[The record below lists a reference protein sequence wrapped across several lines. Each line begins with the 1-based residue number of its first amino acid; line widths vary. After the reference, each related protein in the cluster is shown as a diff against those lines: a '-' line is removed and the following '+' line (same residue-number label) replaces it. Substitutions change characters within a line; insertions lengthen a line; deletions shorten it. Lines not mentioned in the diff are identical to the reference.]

1 MRMSHSTV
9 FSKRVISCDLCGLG
23 RERWCRHPDTS
34 FHWRNPGLGKPMSN
48 GKKRPA
54 VKASSPTSGCGLW
67 FFPAA
72 TAAPQSKRL
81 LLLVTLAIL
90 PLLVA
95 KAAPGQSAAFA
106 SIAGQ
111 VLDAK
116 GASVARAT
124 LTAINLETGL
134 VRKVDTTEAGLYQFD
149 HLTPG
154 IYDITVEASSFARA
168 EAKSV
173 KLQVGEQRDVNF
185 DLLPA
190 GQTESVLV
198 TSETPL
204 IEASKTDV
212 STVINDRDVA
222 NLPTTTSYQDFGG
235 VANDYLGLVAFA
247 PGMKYDYTGSSFD
260 IVGPGNV
267 NDHGIN
273 INVDGGNISDQV
285 ISARDALGASVEE
298 VQEIQVLTN
307 NYNAEYGQA
316 GNTIVN
322 VITKSGSN
330 AFHGDFHAY
339 FRGRN
344 LGASNYF
351 YNLTNPPDRAPFFK
365 HEYGFTA
372 GGPFVK
378 NRFFWF
384 ASLENVHQGSPAT
397 LLPFGS
403 PITVNQ
409 PVDELLWSARLDV
422 KLTDQQLLT
431 ARYNLQRDFSTN
443 ALFQTGS
450 NTDPSGLVEEVAHD
464 NGLNIGLVST
474 LTPRI
479 LNEARFYWH
488 RFLST
493 MPTNST
499 EPGQAL
505 PNAYVGANFCCP
517 MGTYQNRFQYID
529 NFSWMHGRHTLKFGF
544 NISHFPYDYLFQQF
558 HYGRYESFTAQA
570 SCAPY
575 GLCPT
580 QFTVGAGPGETRS
593 SDNIFGA
600 YAQDS
605 WQVSR
610 GVTINY
616 GLRYDV
622 EDGAFNGGTVPDARV
637 PGGCLQSNGLL
648 PACGS
653 DKNNWQPRL
662 GLAWSP
668 NFESGFLHRVFGAQ
682 GKSVLRL
689 AGGVITEMAFLNIVV
704 DSRIFDGRNLETTS
718 ISATDCFT
726 RGGSINPHPS
736 DPAACAVLTA
746 YPNTPSAASLEPFTS
761 ANLTNFGRVRPLSP
775 TIKNPQFYMAS
786 LVFERQVG
794 SSFTY
799 GIGYQGVFGHRLFGE
814 KDTNFPTPIADPAH
828 PGYVYMPER
837 PDSSFDAIRTIF
849 SDRSSGYNSLVATA
863 AKRLSHHFEF
873 SGSYIYSKMI
883 DNAEDFYGVS
893 EPANPLAP
901 LRLENALSQIDM
913 RHQGSFSLVADTNHL
928 LKTRVLSAILNSWT
942 FGALGSLQSGRPFP
956 ISTGDGAFAGSNFPA
971 IGAETNQRPNI
982 CRADAT
988 LAGCAGAPEGA
999 LLATNIAS
1007 TSGTNLEVGPAG
1019 VAACMAEGLRNC
1031 AAVQTTYDAP
1041 AGASKL
1047 GPVDSFTGTPVDFQ
1061 WISGNLVRN
1070 AGQTLPLY
1078 RFDISLLR
1086 TIRIPKWESAR
1097 LELKMDIFN
1106 VFNHPLFILN
1116 NANDVLNFLSLPKLV
1131 VNGQPNA
1138 DFNCSASCINPFTG
1152 LYLGADGRVLTWA
1165 NFQRATYDEAKNF
1178 NGLGGPSGEVTPRI
1192 MQLAVRLNW

>member
-1 MRMSHSTV
+1 MSMGRNE
-9 FSKRVISCDLCGLG
+9 SKSRFL
-23 RERWCRHPDTS
+23 
-34 FHWRNPGLGKPMSN
+34 
-48 GKKRPA
+48 RPA
-54 VKASSPTSGCGLW
+54 DD
-67 FFPAA
+67 A
-72 TAAPQSKRL
+72 TKKHSCISALVL
-81 LLLVTLAIL
+81 LLLLLA
-90 PLLVA
+90 
-95 KAAPGQSAAFA
+95 KGAAGQSAAFA
-106 SIAGQ
+106 TIAGR
-111 VLDAK
+111 VLDPKA
-116 GASVARAT
+116 ASVSRAT
-124 LTAINLETGL
+124 VTATNVETGM
-134 VRKVDTTEAGLYQFD
+134 VRKTDTTDDGLYQFD

-154 IYDITVEASSFARA
+154 IYDISVEAGSFAPA
-168 EAKSV
+168 QAKNL

-185 DLLPA
+185 NLVPA
-190 GQTESVLV
+190 GRTESVLV
-198 TSETPL
+198 VSETPL
-204 IEASKTDV
+204 LETTKTDV
-212 STVINDRDVA
+212 STVINDRDVG

-247 PGMKYDYTGSSFD
+247 PGLKYDYSGSSFD

-298 VQEIQVLTN
+298 VEEVQVLTN

-322 VITKSGSN
+322 VITKSGTN
-330 AFHGDFHAY
+330 NFHGDAHAY

-344 LGASNYF
+344 LGASSYF

-372 GGPFVK
+372 GGPLVK

-397 LLPFGS
+397 LLPFGT
-403 PITVNQ
+403 PVTVNQ
-409 PVDELLWSARLDV
+409 PVDELLWSARMDV
-422 KLTDQQLLT
+422 KLTEKQMLT
-431 ARYNLQRDFSTN
+431 ARYNVQRDFSTN

-464 NGLNIGLVST
+464 NGVNIGLVST

-517 MGTYQNRFQYID
+517 TGTYQNRFQYID
-529 NFSWMHGRHTLKFGF
+529 NFSSMHGHHSLKFGF
-544 NISHFPYDYLFQQF
+544 NISHFPYDYLYQQF
-558 HYGRYESFTAQA
+558 HYGRYESFTAQQ

-580 QFTVGAGPGETRS
+580 QFTIGAGPGETRS
-593 SDNIFGA
+593 SDNIFGF

-610 GVTINY
+610 GLTLNY

-622 EDGAFNGGTVPDARV
+622 EDGAFNGGTLPDPKV

-653 DKNNWQPRL
+653 DTNNWQPRL
-662 GLAWSP
+662 GIAWSP
-668 NFESGFLHRVFGAQ
+668 NFDSGLLHRAFGPQ
-682 GKSVLRL
+682 GKSVVRA

-704 DSRIFDGRNLETTS
+704 DSRIFDGRNLETTN

-726 RGGSINPHPS
+726 RAGTINPHPS

-761 ANLTNFGRVRPLSP
+761 ANITNFGTVRPLSP

-786 LVFERQVG
+786 LVAERQVG
-794 SSFTY
+794 SSLTF
-799 GIGYQGVFGHRLFGE
+799 GIGYQGVFGHHLFGE

-837 PDSSFDAIRTIF
+837 PDPSFDAIRTIF
-849 SDRSSGYNSLVATA
+849 SDRSSGYNSLVVTGQ
-863 AKRLSHHFEF
+863 KRLSHHFQF

-883 DNAEDFYGVS
+883 DNSEDFYGVS

-901 LRLENALSQIDM
+901 LSQENALSQIDM
-913 RHQGSFSLVADTNHL
+913 RHQGSFSLVADTNNL
-928 LKTRVLSAILNSWT
+928 LKTPILRTTLNNWT

-956 ISTGDGAFAGSNFPA
+956 ISTGDGAFSGSNFPA
-971 IGAETNQRPNI
+971 IGAETNQRPTI
-982 CRADAT
+982 CSAGSR
-988 LAGCAGAPEGA
+988 LAGCAGAPAGA
-999 LLATNIAS
+999 LVATNIAS
-1007 TSGTNLEVGPAG
+1007 TSGTNLEVSQAG
-1019 VAACMAEGLRNC
+1019 VAACRAAGLANC

-1041 AGASKL
+1041 AGASPL

-1061 WISGNLVRN
+1061 YISGNLVRN

-1086 TIRIPKWESAR
+1086 NIKIPKWEAAS
-1097 LELKMDIFN
+1097 LQLKMDVFN
-1106 VFNHPLFILN
+1106 LFNHPLFILN
-1116 NANDVLNFLSLPKLV
+1116 NANDVLNFLSLPRLV
-1131 VNGQPNA
+1131 VNGLANP
-1138 DFNCSASCINPFTG
+1138 DFNCLASCINPFTG
-1152 LYLGADGRVLTWA
+1152 LYLGADGQVLTGN
-1165 NFQRATYDEAKNF
+1165 NFQRASYVAAQNF
-1178 NGLGGPSGEVTPRI
+1178 KGLGGPSGEVTPRI
-1192 MQLAVRLNW
+1192 IQLAVRFSW

>member
-1 MRMSHSTV
+1 MNIGRTEPKSSG
-9 FSKRVISCDLCGLG
+9 FPRPAISVD
-23 RERWCRHPDTS
+23 EAAKK
-34 FHWRNPGLGKPMSN
+34 FPGL
-48 GKKRPA
+48 
-54 VKASSPTSGCGLW
+54 
-67 FFPAA
+67 A
-72 TAAPQSKRL
+72 TLAML
-81 LLLVTLAIL
+81 LLLLAKD
-90 PLLVA
+90 A
-95 KAAPGQSAAFA
+95 SGQSAAFA
-106 SIAGQ
+106 TIAGR

-116 GASVARAT
+116 GASVSRASV
-124 LTAINLETGL
+124 TATNVETAM
-134 VRKVDTTEAGLYQFD
+134 VRKTDTTEDGLYQFD

-154 IYDITVEASSFARA
+154 LYDISVEAGSFAQA
-168 EAKSV
+168 EAKNL
-173 KLQVGEQRDVNF
+173 KLQVGERRDVNF
-185 DLLPA
+185 NLVPA
-190 GQTESVLV
+190 GRTENVLV
-198 TSETPL
+198 VAETPL
-204 IEASKTDV
+204 IETAKTDV

-247 PGMKYDYTGSSFD
+247 PGLKYDYSGSSFD

-267 NDHGIN
+267 NDHGVN

-298 VQEIQVLTN
+298 VEEVQVLTN

-322 VITKSGSN
+322 VVTKSGTN
-330 AFHGDFHAY
+330 AFHGDAHAY

-344 LGASNYF
+344 LGASSYF
-351 YNLTNPPDRAPFFK
+351 YNLTNPTDRAPFFK

-372 GGPFVK
+372 GGPLVK

-384 ASLENVHQGSPAT
+384 ASLEDVHQGSPAT

-409 PVDELLWSARLDV
+409 PVDELLWSGRVDV
-422 KLTDQQLLT
+422 KLTDKQMLT

-450 NTDPSGLVEEVAHD
+450 NTDPSGLVEAVAHD

-474 LTPRI
+474 LTPHI

-488 RFLST
+488 RFLAT

-529 NFSWMHGRHTLKFGF
+529 NFSWMHGHHSLKFGF
-544 NISHFPYDYLFQQF
+544 NISHFPYDYLYQQF

-580 QFTVGAGPGETRS
+580 QFTIGAGPGETRS
-593 SDNIFGA
+593 SDNIFGF

-610 GVTINY
+610 GLTINY
-616 GLRYDV
+616 GLRYDI
-622 EDGAFNGGTVPDARV
+622 EDGAFNGGTIPAPNV

-662 GLAWSP
+662 GIAWSP
-668 NFESGFLHRVFGAQ
+668 NFDSGLLHRAFGSP
-682 GKSVLRL
+682 GKSVIRA

-704 DSRIFDGRNLETTS
+704 DSRIFDGVNLETAS

-726 RGGSINPHPS
+726 RAGTINPHPS
-736 DPAACAVLTA
+736 DPAACAVLAA

-761 ANLTNFGRVRPLSP
+761 AKITNFGTVRPLSP

-786 LVFERQVG
+786 LVVERQIG
-794 SSFTY
+794 SSLTF

-828 PGYVYMPER
+828 PGYLYMPDR
-837 PDSSFDAIRTIF
+837 PDPSFDAIRTIF
-849 SDRSSGYNSLVATA
+849 SDRSSGYNSLVVTGQ
-863 AKRLSHHFEF
+863 KRLAHHFQF

-883 DNAEDFYGVS
+883 DNSEDFYGVS

-901 LRLENALSQIDM
+901 LSEENALSQIDM
-913 RHQGSFSLVADTNHL
+913 RHQGSFSLVADTNNL
-928 LKTRVLSAILNSWT
+928 VKTRFFGTVLNNWT

-956 ISTGDGAFAGSNFPA
+956 ISTGDGAFSGSNFPA
-971 IGAETNQRPNI
+971 IGAETNQRPSI
-982 CRADAT
+982 CT
-988 LAGCAGAPEGA
+988 PGSQLAGCAGAPTGA
-999 LLATNIAS
+999 LVATNIAS
-1007 TSGTNLEVGPAG
+1007 ISGTNLEVSQAG
-1019 VAACMAEGLRNC
+1019 VAACQAAGLANC
-1031 AAVQTTYDAP
+1031 AALLTTYEAP
-1041 AGASKL
+1041 AGASKS
-1047 GPVDSFTGTPVDFQ
+1047 GPVDSFTGTPVDFRY
-1061 WISGNLVRN
+1061 ISGNLVRN

-1086 TIRIPKWESAR
+1086 TIKIPKWEAAS
-1097 LELKMDIFN
+1097 LQLKMDVFN

-1116 NANDVLNFLSLPKLV
+1116 NANDVLNFLSLPKLE
-1131 VNGQPNA
+1131 VNGLPNPN
-1138 DFNCSASCINPFTG
+1138 FNCLASCINPFSG
-1152 LYLGADGRVLTWA
+1152 LYLGADGRVLTWE
-1165 NFQRATYDEAKNF
+1165 NFQRASYVAAQNF
-1178 NGLGGPSGEVTPRI
+1178 KGLGGPSAEVTPRI
-1192 MQLAVRLNW
+1192 IQLAVRFSW